1 MTSTRSSS
9 EAPTRPH
16 PPHLSLPC
24 TRSMTAQDCQDQLTR
39 VGMDL
44 VSGLTLLVWPPEL
57 GSTQRHGCQMCGT
70 VEHACA
76 SGQHPPDPSHP
87 HFGSSGWKGLEG
99 WGERPSSLHEH
110 QAPWG
115 LPDLQARLR
124 RGFSP
129 LRGSTMARRGGVC
142 SPVPPHTQEGEK
154 HPEAAVSGSWCQ
166 GWKWGTHFLSHSP
179 LGMSR
184 PQSIRGAGA
193 QTAESGNGNIL
204 PNYPVKS
211 LMNFKCPFAS
221 NSSFTNAPTVCETSP
236 PHV

>member
-24 TRSMTAQDCQDQLTR
+24 TRSMTAQDCQDQLAR

-44 VSGLTLLVWPPEL
+44 VSGLTFLVWPPEL
-57 GSTQRHGCQMCGT
+57 GSTQRHGCQTCGT

-76 SGQHPPDPSHP
+76 SDRHRHPPDPSHP

-99 WGERPSSLHEH
+99 WGERPSSFHEH

-129 LRGSTMARRGGVC
+129 LAEEHHGQAGWSLLPCPPSHTGRGEAPRGG
-142 SPVPPHTQEGEK
+142 
-154 HPEAAVSGSWCQ
+154 
-166 GWKWGTHFLSHSP
+166 
-179 LGMSR
+179 
-184 PQSIRGAGA
+184 SIRLMGARVGSGA
-193 QTAESGNGNIL
+193 LIS
-204 PNYPVKS
+204 
-211 LMNFKCPFAS
+211 
-221 NSSFTNAPTVCETSP
+221 
-236 PHV
+236 